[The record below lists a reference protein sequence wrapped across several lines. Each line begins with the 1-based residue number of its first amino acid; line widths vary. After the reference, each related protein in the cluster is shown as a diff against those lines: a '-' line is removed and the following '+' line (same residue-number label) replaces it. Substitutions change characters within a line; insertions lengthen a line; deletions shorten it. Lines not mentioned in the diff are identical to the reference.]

1 MFDKEYAILLRE
13 QIETTVSQLSLKKNS
28 LVAQIEEN
36 QHVQAELIHKKDE
49 EKVMVYLG
57 DGYFVEKSPTDAT
70 ELIDRKIERI
80 NKSVTE
86 FNSKINEAY
95 STRDQ
100 LANFHNL
107 DNDISNSEGEVTN
120 NEEGLPFMEIEE
132 ELDEADHIIKIKVNN
147 QIYSP
152 DLGPDIPKAARI
164 TPSRKIGEPTTTDY
178 EFIKE
183 SLETDK
189 IIPGNESIE
198 DDDQFTELLQDMEI
212 LSTEKRLIEPFNE
225 DQLLE
230 KIDELKVSPGDK
242 FKLKQ
247 MCVEEF
253 NKLKEEIGEDSKT
266 FPISKT
272 TGNNAITNEI
282 SENSLDEVTGRQR
295 RKVVADIIKDNN
307 LFDGKEIASTS
318 TPKKDSQI
326 IGRDDILEL
335 ELLADEFVD
344 SETLGIDYAD
354 DEEWDFDFSDNEED
368 NDNDEDDIS
377 DQLLYG
383 NYEAFLGSRGNE
395 SASKMLWEQVMN
407 LRLDKKKK
415 TNENSKLTS
424 KENPNKRANSK
435 SVRFS
440 DTLEIKEIENIS
452 EILKNAKTPSKISRF
467 KQDLLASNRFK
478 TAEDEIAPKKHL
490 ENSDFQQNL
499 ENHAD
504 QLTKGIYYSKG
515 KRIDLKEQAKTS
527 EIVLLDR
534 QKLMSDSILK
544 HEDSINKEIIAKTSR
559 FKQKILESGKQKSKD
574 NEFGPFINEL
584 RTTSD
589 NFDRVHGNVVEN
601 DDQEIH
607 GDVIEKDVVSIL
619 EAENSIAVNSGSDS
633 AVHGD
638 IIEKYGH
645 NDNENITEL
654 DKQYLGHTTSQI
666 TEVKRDE
673 DDANIAFC
681 SSTKKPVSRFK
692 SSLIKGAKRIDSKR
706 DSEKSIIVSADTDI
720 GLKVD
725 FGASGKEQEIST
737 CEHDEDKGKDVRE
750 TTLDY
755 QSIQN
760 DMDTM
765 AKAYILGM
773 YDDDIMTEG
782 PVVDEMS
789 DFERLNKI
797 VESMSQRKDT
807 EASLNTKSKFPKKSD
822 EFDPEMDEIA
832 WNEDEDEDDDS
843 DKGPLLATNIVEN
856 DISDDEDAVDIEDHI
871 FNQELTTSYH
881 KLRQKIIFESN
892 ELGFKMTD
900 EEMEFEPLDECGNSI
915 RMSRFK
921 AARMNHT

>member
-13 QIETTVSQLSLKKNS
+13 QIETTISQLSLKKNS

-57 DGYFVEKSPTDAT
+57 DGYFVEKSPTEAT

-147 QIYSP
+147 QIFSP

-164 TPSRKIGEPTTTDY
+164 TTPKKIGETTTTDY
-178 EFIKE
+178 EYVKG

-189 IIPGNESIE
+189 IIPGNESIV

-212 LSTEKRLIEPFNE
+212 VSREKSLIEPFNE

-253 NKLKEEIGEDSKT
+253 NKLKEEISEDNKT
-266 FPISKT
+266 FPITNT

-282 SENSLDEVTGRQR
+282 LENSLDEVTGRQR
-295 RKVVADIIKDNN
+295 RKVIADIIKDNN
-307 LFDGKEIASTS
+307 LFDGKEIPSTS
-318 TPKKDSQI
+318 TPKKDSHI
-326 IGRDDILEL
+326 VGRDDILEL
-335 ELLADEFVD
+335 ELLADEIVD
-344 SETLGIDYAD
+344 SETLGIDFAD

-368 NDNDEDDIS
+368 NENDEDDIS

-383 NYEAFLGSRGNE
+383 NYDAFLGSGGNE
-395 SASKMLWEQVMN
+395 SGSKMLWEQVMN
-407 LRLDKKKK
+407 LRLDQKKK
-415 TNENSKLTS
+415 TNENSKPSLR
-424 KENPNKRANSK
+424 ENQNKRVNSK

-544 HEDSINKEIIAKTSR
+544 HEDSINTEIIAKTSR

-574 NEFGPFINEL
+574 NEIGPFINEL
-584 RTTSD
+584 KTTS
-589 NFDRVHGNVVEN
+589 DRVHGNVIEN
-601 DDQEIH
+601 DEQEIH
-607 GDVIEKDVVSIL
+607 GDVIEKDLVSIL
-619 EAENSIAVNSGSDS
+619 EAENIAVNSESIY

-645 NDNENITEL
+645 THNENITEL
-654 DKQYLGHTTSQI
+654 DKQYLGDTTSQI
-666 TEVKRDE
+666 TEAKRDE
-673 DDANIAFC
+673 DDANVAYS

-692 SSLIKGAKRIDSKR
+692 SSLIKDAKRIDSKR
-706 DSEKSIIVSADTDI
+706 DSEKSIVFSADTNI
-720 GLKVD
+720 GPKVD
-725 FGASGKEQEIST
+725 FGASGNEMEIST
-737 CEHDEDKGKDVRE
+737 REHGDDKGKDVRE

-755 QSIQN
+755 RSIQN

-856 DISDDEDAVDIEDHI
+856 DISDDEDAADIEDHI

-892 ELGFKMTD
+892 KLGFRLTD
-900 EEMEFEPLDECGNSI
+900 EEMEFEPLDEGGNSI